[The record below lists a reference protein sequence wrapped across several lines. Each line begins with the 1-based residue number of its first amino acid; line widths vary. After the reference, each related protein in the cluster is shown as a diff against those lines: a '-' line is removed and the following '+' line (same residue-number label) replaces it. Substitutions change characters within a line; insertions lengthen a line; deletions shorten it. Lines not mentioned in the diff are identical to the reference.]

1 MLLPETQLLA
11 AAAKLPTAPRIL
23 VELGEA
29 MNDDHFDLRDCG
41 TLLRR
46 DAPLVAKV
54 LQMANSSVYSPVER
68 VGSLEQAISI
78 VGLAEIYR
86 LVGMIAS
93 NQLADQTIRL
103 YPIEASNLRFNTL
116 FVALLMEEMAK
127 FSGESPRRCYVIG
140 LLRPIGMATL
150 EIMGRKNPTIVP
162 FQESG
167 AKRLDEWEQEVW
179 GTTNVIVAEQVLK
192 AWNLPLETVVAIRH
206 HYATAAYERGC
217 GIEGEEGYWNPSAD
231 TLAKA
236 GLSTTAFQMA
246 CQRASES
253 YARMRQ
259 ADI

>member
-1 MLLPETQLLA
+1 
-11 AAAKLPTAPRIL
+11 
-23 VELGEA
+23 

-206 HYATAAYERGC
+206 HYAPEGMHCPIVHILHLAATAAYERGC